1 MAHDLATIASDIRR
15 EKYAEAEK
23 LLLASGWTKVG
34 SFMHDGGPTGN
45 FGTCYHKNKN
55 YIFINFKTVNTYLE
69 LLRD

>member
-1 MAHDLATIASDIRR
+1 MAHALTTIANEIL
-15 EKYAEAEK
+15 EKKYAEAEN
-23 LLLASGWTKVG
+23 LLLASGWNKVG

-45 FGTCYHKNKN
+45 FGVCYHKNKN